1 MASEVAYYTYMY
13 AKVDRSKYQRVTG
26 HTRSAI
32 LAGRFFSAVLAQ
44 IFVTL
49 QVMNVRELCY
59 ISFAGLFKENTIC
72 KL

>member
-32 LAGRFFSAVLAQ
+32 LAGRFISAVIAQ
-44 IFVTL
+44 VFVTMH
-49 QVMNVRELCY
+49 VMNVRELCY
-59 ISFAGLFKENTIC
+59 ISFGGWLKQIGTN
-72 KL
+72 